1 MDHTLQE
8 WVRLAQDSDLAQAA
22 IDAQAHETR
31 RTSTEVF
38 RTMRSYWHNM
48 QEAIQEGLQPNLRSV
63 SGLSGGQA
71 VKLLERIKTGKALSG
86 NLLGKAEAYALATAE
101 CNACMGKIVAAPTAG
116 VRHSAWAAASNAGR
130 AKRTRG
136 RFGAGTLRCC
146 GSRKFHCR
154 AGQHL
159 RG

>member
-38 RTMRSYWHNM
+38 ETMRSYWHNM

-71 VKLLERIKTGKALSG
+71 VKLLERIKRFPEICWAKQRLMRWPLQSATPVWAR
-86 NLLGKAEAYALATAE
+86 LLRLQLRGRAAFCLGCCKQCRKSEAY
-101 CNACMGKIVAAPTAG
+101 
-116 VRHSAWAAASNAGR
+116 
-130 AKRTRG
+130 KRTIWCG
-136 RFGAGTLRCC
+136 HSSLLR
-146 GSRKFHCR
+146 
-154 AGQHL
+154 Q
-159 RG
+159 